1 MANSVNSELPDRLS
15 VSRMSKVPPRPITD
29 EEMATMTRVAD
40 TLIPARDGMLS
51 GSAVGNFEALITRAT
66 AILDKSFPD
75 LVAALATLA
84 PVPDDQLWDVLES
97 MSAKN
102 DPGFVTLTTVISGA
116 YLYSDE
122 IRKELNYPVPHRN
135 PPDFFDAADELS
147 SGILDQVM
155 ASDFTYIKVD

>member
-1 MANSVNSELPDRLS
+1 MVNSVNSDLPDRLS
-15 VSRMSKVPPRPITD
+15 VSRMRKAPPRPITD
-29 EEMATMTRVAD
+29 EEMATIIRVAD
-40 TLIPARDGMLS
+40 TLIPPGAGVLS
-51 GSAVGNFEALITRAT
+51 GSAISNFESLVTRAA

-84 PVPDDQLWDVLES
+84 PVPDDKLWEVLEG

-122 IRKELNYPVPHRN
+122 MRAQLNYPVPHRN